1 MTRRP
6 TSGTGDWR
14 EKVAHPL
21 WQRFSGTNALRSVLA
36 RKWRMARRVLQS
48 EGLWVLAWEI
58 FCQGLKP
65 LLKVYESL
73 AWLWSRASG
82 CLCVKVHGGVLTVLP
97 VAHGISR
104 ELAAYRTHEP
114 P

>member
-48 EGLWVLAWEI
+48 EGLWVLVWEI

-82 CLCVKVHGGVLTVLP
+82 CLCFKEIGR
-97 VAHGISR
+97 ASCR
-104 ELAAYRTHEP
+104 ERV
-114 P
+114 